1 MTDRVMFLLSR
12 VASHEEAYA
21 INRHK
26 EEVERREFGTVGG
39 GNEVVEIGK
48 EGRENRNPL
57 WSTPQSAGIPGES
70 HLGESA
76 RGR

>member
-1 MTDRVMFLLSR
+1 M
-12 VASHEEAYA
+12 
-21 INRHK
+21 
-26 EEVERREFGTVGG
+26 GG